1 MNTSF
6 ENKLEKNVKEIFQTN
21 LKEEFL
27 NPPVYMQTRILARY
41 REYFANKVTPF
52 WGIKKLIV
60 PIVAIMLV
68 VIWKVHFFSSN
79 IFLAQAGIPM
89 LVKVEIN
96 QLDEVTTQIAYT
108 KVILPTDIQ
117 FYSKSYANISNQR
130 SLILNWEKMVQNNA
144 LPFVVVGKK
153 AGPKVIVVNFYDKF
167 DKLLF
172 SKKLHVS
179 FNGKHT

>member
-1 MNTSF
+1 MNTNL
-6 ENKLEKNVKEIFQTN
+6 ENEVKEIFQAN
-21 LKEEFL
+21 SNEEYL

-41 REYFANKVTPF
+41 REYFANKVTSF

-60 PIVAIMLV
+60 PIVAIMLM
-68 VIWKVHFFSSN
+68 VIWKFYFLPSN
-79 IFLAQAGIPM
+79 TFLAQTGIPM

-96 QLDEVTTQIAYT
+96 QLDEVTNQIAYT
-108 KVILPTDIQ
+108 EVILPEDIQ
-117 FYSKSYANISNQR
+117 FYSKSYANISHQR

-144 LPFVVVGKK
+144 LPFVVVGNK
-153 AGPKVIVVNFYDKF
+153 AGAKVIVVNFYNKS

-179 FNGKHT
+179 FNGKHS

>member
-96 QLDEVTTQIAYT
+96 QLNEITTQIAYT
-108 KVILPTDIQ
+108 KIILPTDIQ

-179 FNGKHT
+179 FNGKHS